1 MNISRLRSLSHGG
14 EVPSPKM
21 NISFVVTRN
30 KVHPHAM
37 LHTCI
42 MYKDG
47 TATLDTLSVQ
57 TWNRQDMTLKLD
69 VDAIYRLDDISTLL
83 LSPSCGEWTV
93 PKIWLTDDAG
103 NRAEFVATNM
113 EGNCMYVMPEPF
125 APPSPQK
132 IQEGLHE
139 YQDMK
144 RDILKRHMSFVGA
157 LTLLIHCVDP
167 TDLYTKWFAVG
178 GGMGLVYQLLMH
190 MEIDQVGNS
199 EKSIAYRLLANS
211 FFRLSLIP
219 SVFLFTAVDH
229 DATVFAT
236 ILAGFMMNK
245 AAMYTTFWN
254 MKK

>member
-1 MNISRLRSLSHGG
+1 MKVSRLQSLARGG
-14 EVPSPKM
+14 EVPTQKVDM
-21 NISFVVTRN
+21 SFAVAKN

-47 TATLDTLSVQ
+47 TASLDSSSVQ
-57 TWNRQDMTLKLD
+57 SWNQQDMTLKLD
-69 VDAIYRLDDISTLL
+69 VDPTYRLNDISMLL

-93 PKIWLTDDAG
+93 PKVWLTDEAG
-103 NRAEFVATNM
+103 NRAEFVATNT
-113 EGNCMYVMPEPF
+113 EGNCAYAMPEPF
-125 APPSPQK
+125 VPPSPQK

-144 RDILKRHMSFVGA
+144 RDILRKHVSLVGA
-157 LTLLIHCVDP
+157 LTFIIHCVDP
-167 TDLYTKWFAVG
+167 TDLYTKWFVIG

-190 MEIDQVGNS
+190 MEIDQVGNP

-219 SVFLFTAVDH
+219 SVFLFTTVDH
-229 DATVFAT
+229 DATILAT